1 MERTASRQAWRVVLG
16 ALMVLALIG
25 VPGGFV
31 GAKEKPHSEE
41 AATESPA
48 PDSSQEEAD
57 SGQSSQTSPE
67 DESATQEDES
77 PTESEEATETDS
89 SADGSESGSAESTGG
104 GESNSSSHQARTSK
118 GGQDQPD
125 AECPEGTEFLVK
137 FEWNGTAFVPEGG
150 DPKGVTITDVVLDE
164 EGEPTSVSFTSEVE
178 IAVVAVKTGGGT
190 TFVTINGTS
199 GTVSSPDVHAISHL
213 TFCVPAEEPPPPP
226 PPADITVDLVKDN
239 DADEDGTFTDSEEAS
254 EEGQDV
260 TFQVVITNT
269 SDVPVMI
276 MSLTDAF
283 GDTVIDPLEC
293 LTAEGKNVIG
303 MWLDPDE
310 SVTCTF
316 TVQDYA
322 PPAGATLV
330 DTVEVTVCEKG
341 SDDRASDSD
350 TSEVTSP
357 EEGPPPPPPP
367 ADITVELV
375 KDNDA
380 DEDGTFTDSEEASD
394 EGQDVTFQVVITNT
408 SDVAVE
414 ILSLSDAFGEF
425 VFDPI
430 ACLTSE
436 RENVIGMVLDPG
448 ESVTCTFT
456 ILNYAPPAE
465 ERLVDTVEVVVGE
478 EGNEENQASD
488 SDTSVV
494 TTAEVLGGIVTP
506 PRPGVQPP
514 AQPGAQV
521 AALAV
526 TGAELAWMAFLAAT
540 LLITGAVL
548 IYTTQ
553 RRSRKQRA

>member
-1 MERTASRQAWRVVLG
+1 
-16 ALMVLALIG
+16 MVLALIG
-25 VPGGFV
+25 GPAGIVRANQG
-31 GAKEKPHSEE
+31 PHSDEP
-41 AATESPA
+41 AAESS
-48 PDSSQEEAD
+48 DVESSQEEGDAD
-57 SGQSSQTSPE
+57 EASQTSTE
-67 DESATQEDES
+67 DESAAEE
-77 PTESEEATETDS
+77 PTEEQGATEADS
-89 SADGSESGSAESTGG
+89 SADGSESGAAESDGGAGTG
-104 GESNSSSHQARTSK
+104 SSRDQAPTGS
-118 GGQDQPD
+118 GAAQEAQ
-125 AECPEGTEFLVK
+125 AEAKCPEGTEFLVK

-150 DPKGVTITDVVLDE
+150 DPKGVTITNVVLNE
-164 EGEPTSVSFTSEVE
+164 EEEPTSVSFTSEVE

-213 TFCVPAEEPPPPP
+213 TFCVPAEGPPPPP
-226 PPADITVDLVKDN
+226 PPGDITVDLVKDN

-254 EEGQDV
+254 QEGQDV

-269 SDVPVMI
+269 SDVDMQI

-283 GDTVIDPLEC
+283 GETVINPLEC
-293 LTAEGKNVIG
+293 LTAEGSNVMGI
-303 MWLDPDE
+303 WLDPGE

-322 PPAGATLV
+322 PPAGGSLV
-330 DTVEVTVCEKG
+330 DTVEVTVCVKG
-341 SDDRASDSD
+341 SDERASDSD
-350 TSEVTSP
+350 TSEVTTP

-380 DEDGTFTDSEEASD
+380 DEDGTFTDSEEASE
-394 EGQDVTFQVVITNT
+394 EGQEVTFQVVITNT

-430 ACLTSE
+430 ACLTTGG
-436 RENVIGMVLDPG
+436 ENVIGMVLDPG

-456 ILNYAPPAE
+456 MLNYAPPAE
-465 ERLVDTVEVVVGE
+465 DSLVDTVEVTVGE
-478 EGNEENQASD
+478 EGNEENRASD

-514 AQPGAQV
+514 TQPGAP
-521 AALAV
+521 AAGAGALAV
-526 TGAELAWMAFLAAT
+526 TGAEVALMLLLAAA
-540 LLITGAVL
+540 LLLGGAVL
-548 IYTTQ
+548 IYST
-553 RRSRKQRA
+553 RARSREQRA

>member
-1 MERTASRQAWRVVLG
+1 MRPAAKWRVVLG
-16 ALMVLALIG
+16 ALLVLALIG
-25 VPGGFV
+25 VPAGLV
-31 GAKEKPHSEE
+31 GAKQEPKSDKPAAASSDVESSEE
-41 AATESPA
+41 GADA
-48 PDSSQEEAD
+48 DEA
-57 SGQSSQTSPE
+57 SQTSTE
-67 DESATQEDES
+67 EESSTDG
-77 PTESEEATETDS
+77 EAAAAEDS
-89 SADGSESGSAESTGG
+89 SAEEPESPPAESIGG
-104 GESNSSSHQARTSK
+104 GESSSSNRQART
-118 GGQDQPD
+118 GQANGEPGNPPEV
-125 AECPEGTEFLVK
+125 ECGSDTYVK
-137 FEWNGTAFVPEGG
+137 FGIG
-150 DPKGVTITDVVLDE
+150 DDGQITDVEFNNPPFEEPVVTLSVVDAEARVYSYANTQTDTYTIFRIVLKAGQGSTNIE
-164 EGEPTSVSFTSEVE
+164 NPPQ
-178 IAVVAVKTGGGT
+178 
-190 TFVTINGTS
+190 S
-199 GTVSSPDVHAISHL
+199 GTVDAPENISHI
-213 TFCVPAEEPPPPP
+213 TFCLTTEAAPP

-239 DADEDGTFTDSEEAS
+239 DADEDETFTDSEEAS

-269 SDVPVMI
+269 SEVAVEI
-276 MSLTDAF
+276 LSLTDAF
-283 GDTVIDPLEC
+283 NETVIDPLEC
-293 LTAEGKNVIG
+293 LTAGGQSVIG
-303 MWLDPDE
+303 MVLDPDE

-322 PPAGATLV
+322 PPAGESLV
-330 DTVEVTVCEKG
+330 DTVEVVVGEEG
-341 SDDRASDSD
+341 NEENQASDSD

-357 EEGPPPPPPP
+357 DEGPPPPPPP

-436 RENVIGMVLDPG
+436 GENVIGMVLDPG

-456 ILNYAPPAE
+456 MLNYAPPAE
-465 ERLVDTVEVVVGE
+465 DRLVDTVEVTVGE

-540 LLITGAVL
+540 LLMTGAVL